1 MNKSRYI
8 LSLCLVIV
16 LQNAVVSNWTV
27 FGVAPALT
35 LLYVVGLT
43 LLYGPMWGG
52 YTGLGLGLLQDIIF
66 SDVLGV
72 RALLFFVGATV
83 LGHALYHNDRNYAT
97 GTLATALFSVFVL
110 VGQWLIFF
118 LLRMPL
124 SGTYMLG
131 GPMLVYAI
139 LNAVLF
145 TPVMWLMQRW
155 MKPENVRRFG
165 TF

>member
-1 MNKSRYI
+1 
-8 LSLCLVIV
+8 
-16 LQNAVVSNWTV
+16 
-27 FGVAPALT
+27 
-35 LLYVVGLT
+35 
-43 LLYGPMWGG
+43 MWGG

-124 SGTYMLG
+124 PGTYMLG
-131 GPMLVYAI
+131 APMLVYAI